1 MMDRNNLTEE
11 EANKRLNSQ
20 LSNKERVQRSNVVL
34 CTLWEYEYTQTQV
47 EKAWALLQQRL
58 KARKNTEHSKY

>member
-47 EKAWALLQQRL
+47 CK
-58 KARKNTEHSKY
+58 K